1 MHPSPE
7 QGPKPVQPDLD
18 IGAATPADLPAVLEL
33 IDASGLPRAAL
44 DQHIATTLVARERAR
59 IVGTAALELYGNFA
73 LLRSVAVA
81 AQLRGQGLGRR
92 LTTAALELAR
102 RRGVRTVY
110 LLTETA
116 GGFFPKLGFQKIER
130 GDVDPVVQTSQ
141 EFTSACPASA
151 MVMAK
156 QI

>member
-1 MHPSPE
+1 MPRTHIY
-7 QGPKPVQPDLD
+7 LD
-18 IGAATPADLPAVLEL
+18 ISPATPADLTAVLEL
-33 IDASGLPRAAL
+33 IDASGLPRAGL
-44 DQHIATTLVARERAR
+44 DAHIATTLVARENSR
-59 IVGTAALELYGNFA
+59 IVGTAALELYGGSA

-81 AQLRGQGLGRR
+81 AALRGQGLGHR

-102 RRGVRTVY
+102 QRGVRTVY

-116 GGFFPKLGFQKIER
+116 GEFFPKFGFKKIER
-130 GDVDPVVQTSQ
+130 SDVDQAVQASQ

-151 MVMAK
+151 LVMAK